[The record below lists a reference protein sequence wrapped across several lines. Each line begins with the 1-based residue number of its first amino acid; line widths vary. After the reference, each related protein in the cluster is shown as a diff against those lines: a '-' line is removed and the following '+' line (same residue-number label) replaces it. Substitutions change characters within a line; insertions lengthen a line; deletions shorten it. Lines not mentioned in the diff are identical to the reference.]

1 MSIRSHWGNIGSR
14 VRLASDC
21 RLPALCPDSAGAVV
35 GSDSKNITPLRRN
48 ALISANWRHRAKLV
62 GEKMTID
69 DYLRLID
76 EAKVYD
82 VARRTP
88 LELATNLSLRLG
100 NRILMKREDLQ
111 PVFSFK
117 LRGAYN
123 RIANLPQEALDA
135 GVICSS
141 AGNHA
146 QGVALAARRRN
157 VRAVIVMPTTTP
169 SIKVDAVVSLG
180 GEVILHGDNYD
191 EAYSRAKELEAA
203 QGLTF
208 IHPFD
213 DPAVIAGQG
222 TIGRE
227 IIDQLEE
234 DVQAIFVPIGGGGL
248 IAGIGAYVKGKRPD
262 IKIIGIEPEDSAAMR
277 DSLAANEIV
286 TLDHVGIFADGV
298 AVRRVGDETFRLCQQ
313 LVDEVVTVDTD
324 QICAGI
330 RDIFEDTRS
339 IVEPAG
345 ALAVAGAKKYIAAKH
360 IEGGAF
366 VVINCGA
373 NVNFDRLRHIAERA
387 AVGEQREMLLGVEI
401 PEKPGS
407 FHTFC
412 EAIGRRGITEFNY
425 RYSDARKAHIFV
437 CVELRN
443 GAAEHAE
450 LVEKLTEL
458 GFPFADLSDN
468 EMAKLHVR
476 HMVGGSAAKI
486 ANERI
491 FRFEFPERPGAL
503 LGFLKAIGTDWN
515 ISLFHYRNHGSDYG
529 RILAGIQ
536 VPDDESK
543 ELEAHLSDLGYSYSE
558 ESDNPAYTMFLS

>member
-1 MSIRSHWGNIGSR
+1 
-14 VRLASDC
+14 
-21 RLPALCPDSAGAVV
+21 
-35 GSDSKNITPLRRN
+35 
-48 ALISANWRHRAKLV
+48 
-62 GEKMTID
+62 MTID
-69 DYLRLID
+69 EYITLID

-82 VARRTP
+82 VASKTP
-88 LELATNLSLRLG
+88 LALASKLSARLG

-123 RIANLPQEALDA
+123 KLATLPQAALDA

-146 QGVALAARRRN
+146 QGVALAAQRKD
-157 VRAVIVMPTTTP
+157 VRAVIVMPNTTP
-169 SIKVDAVVSLG
+169 TIKIDAVRALG
-180 GEVILHGDNYD
+180 GDVILHGDTYD
-191 EAYSRAKELEAA
+191 DAYAHARELEQE

-208 IHPFD
+208 IHPFN

-227 IIDQLEE
+227 LLEQLEE
-234 DVQAIFVPIGGGGL
+234 DVQAVFVPIGGGGL
-248 IAGIGAYVKGKRPD
+248 IAGIAAYVKGKRPD
-262 IKIIGIEPEDSAAMR
+262 IKIIGVQPEDSAAMKE
-277 DSLAANEIV
+277 SLAAGELI
-286 TLDHVGIFADGV
+286 TLDHAGIFADGV

-313 LVDEVVTVDTD
+313 LVDEIVTVDTD

-330 RDIFEDTRS
+330 RDVFEDTRS

-345 ALAVAGAKKYIAAKH
+345 ALAIAGAKKYIAASN
-360 IEGGAF
+360 IQDQAF

-387 AVGEQREMLLGVEI
+387 AVGEQREMLIGVEI
-401 PEKPGS
+401 PEEPGS
-407 FHTFC
+407 FRKFC
-412 EAIGRRGITEFNY
+412 EAIGQRGITEFNY
-425 RYSDARKAHIFV
+425 RYSDSRKAHIFV
-437 CVELRN
+437 GVELRH
-443 GAAEHAE
+443 GADEHAE
-450 LVEKLTEL
+450 LIENLTRL
-458 GFPFADLSDN
+458 GFPLADLSDN

-476 HMVGGSAAKI
+476 HMVGGSAAKVE
-486 ANERI
+486 NERI

-503 LGFLKAIGTDWN
+503 LDFLKAIGTDWN

-536 VPDDESK
+536 VPDKESD
-543 ELEAHLSDLGYSYSE
+543 ELEAHLADLGYTYSE
-558 ESDNPAYTMFLS
+558 ESDNPAYTMFFVVAPTSLRGA

>member
-1 MSIRSHWGNIGSR
+1 
-14 VRLASDC
+14 
-21 RLPALCPDSAGAVV
+21 
-35 GSDSKNITPLRRN
+35 
-48 ALISANWRHRAKLV
+48 
-62 GEKMTID
+62 MTID
-69 DYLRLID
+69 EYITLID

-82 VARRTP
+82 VASKTP
-88 LELATNLSLRLG
+88 LALASNLSARLG
-100 NRILMKREDLQ
+100 NRIFMKREDLQ

-123 RIANLPQEALDA
+123 KLATLPQAALDA

-146 QGVALAARRRN
+146 QGVALAAQRKD
-157 VRAVIVMPTTTP
+157 VRAVIVMPNTTP
-169 SIKVDAVVSLG
+169 TIKIDAVRALG
-180 GEVILHGDNYD
+180 GDVILHGDTYD
-191 EAYSRAKELEAA
+191 DAYAHARELEQE

-208 IHPFD
+208 IHPFN

-227 IIDQLEE
+227 LLEQLEE
-234 DVQAIFVPIGGGGL
+234 DVQAVFVPIGGGGL
-248 IAGIGAYVKGKRPD
+248 IAGIAAYVKGKRPD
-262 IKIIGIEPEDSAAMR
+262 IKIIGVQPEDSAAMKK
-277 DSLAANEIV
+277 SLAAGELI
-286 TLDHVGIFADGV
+286 TLDHAGIFADGV

-313 LVDEVVTVDTD
+313 LVDEIVTVDTD

-330 RDIFEDTRS
+330 RDVFEDTRS

-345 ALAVAGAKKYIAAKH
+345 ALAIAGAKKYIAASN
-360 IEGGAF
+360 IQDQAF

-373 NVNFDRLRHIAERA
+373 NVDFDRLRHIAERA

-401 PEKPGS
+401 PEEPGS
-407 FHTFC
+407 FRKFC

-425 RYSDARKAHIFV
+425 RYSDSKKAHIFV
-437 CVELRN
+437 GVELRH
-443 GAAEHAE
+443 GADEHAE
-450 LVEKLTEL
+450 LIENLTRL
-458 GFPFADLSDN
+458 GFPLADLSDN

-486 ANERI
+486 ENERI

-503 LGFLKAIGTDWN
+503 LDFLKAIGTDWN

-536 VPDDESK
+536 VPDKESD
-543 ELEAHLSDLGYSYSE
+543 ELEAHLTDLGYTYSE